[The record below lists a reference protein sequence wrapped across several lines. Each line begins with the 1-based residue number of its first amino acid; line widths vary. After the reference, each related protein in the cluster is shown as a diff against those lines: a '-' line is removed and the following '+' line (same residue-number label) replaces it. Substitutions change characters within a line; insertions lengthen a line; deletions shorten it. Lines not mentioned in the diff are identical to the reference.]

1 MCYLFKILLIGLLL
15 SSLTISQSYAQFR
28 NSFLNKDEMTI
39 LINELNA
46 KPVYADFIYSHNDIE
61 ENFIEKIRIHNF
73 ISKSIKLQAYR
84 KFYLSAKNNIKD
96 RSCFDSA
103 SIYFNISQTHKLHLY
118 YHSNVNNLDY
128 FYDVNSMQIH
138 EDVENSMQIY
148 EDVENPMKIHVDVDN
163 SILYLSR
170 PNKLIKEIEL
180 IYFLKHYSYE
190 DKVTLL
196 YNHYLGY
203 FIIENDVIYSIQN
216 GNKIRASEYLKKFD
230 WDYISKI
237 FNPTEYPTKTD
248 SIKSSH
254 FPFRLHELTEP
265 MQKAIQLFESQ
276 KGK

>member
-39 LINELNA
+39 LINELKA
-46 KPVYADFIYSHNDIE
+46 KPMQAIFIYFSHNDIE

-84 KFYLSAKNNIKD
+84 MFYLSAKNNIKD

-103 SIYFNISQTHKLHLY
+103 SIYFNISQTHMLHLY
-118 YHSNVNNLDY
+118 YHSNANNLDY

-138 EDVENSMQIY
+138 EDVENS
-148 EDVENPMKIHVDVDN
+148 
-163 SILYLSR
+163 ILYLYR
-170 PNKLIKEIEL
+170 PDLIKEIEL

-196 YNHYLGY
+196 YDHYLGY